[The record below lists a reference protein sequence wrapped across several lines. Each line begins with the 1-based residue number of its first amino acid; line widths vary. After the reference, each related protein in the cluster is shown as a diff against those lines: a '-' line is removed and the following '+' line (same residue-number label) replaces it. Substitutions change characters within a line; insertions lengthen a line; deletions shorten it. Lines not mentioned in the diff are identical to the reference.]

1 MIATMKQEKK
11 IIHPLKFVMYAG
23 CASILMIFAGL
34 SSAYIVKRNQG
45 NWISFDVPVIF
56 YYSTA
61 VILLSSVALLL
72 SRKAFVDRRMKQYKT
87 WLFITLV
94 LGLSFVF
101 LQYEGFKQLWANGLT
116 LTRNVSFSF
125 LYVIV
130 GVHALHVLG
139 GIVALLIMYLKSYS
153 KKRKNY
159 NQIYIDLMNTYWH
172 FVDILWIY
180 LLVFLIFMG

>member
-34 SSAYIVKRNQG
+34 SSAYIVKRNQA
-45 NWISFDVPVIF
+45 NWITYDVPVIF

-61 VILLSSVALLL
+61 VIILSSVALYL
-72 SRKAFVDRRMKQYKT
+72 SRKAFIDRQMKQYKM
-87 WLFITLV
+87 WLFFTVV
-94 LGLSFVF
+94 LGFAFVF
-101 LQYEGFKQLWANGLT
+101 LQYFGFRELWANGLT

-125 LYVIV
+125 FYVIV

-139 GIVALLIMYLKSYS
+139 GVVALLVMYLKSYS
-153 KKRKNY
+153 RKRKNY
-159 NQIYIDLMNTYWH
+159 NQLYIDLMNIYWH

-180 LLVFLIFMG
+180 LLVFLIIMG